1 MAKDPA
7 FLFYSSDFLSGI
19 SDLTMEERG
28 QYITM
33 LCLQHQ
39 KGVLNEKTIRLNV
52 GNVSVCVL
60 EKFSKDPD
68 GNFFN
73 ERLRQ
78 ETEKR
83 NKFTESRRNNGSN
96 GGRPKSVKSIS
107 KLIDKQWNDMLDF
120 FDNSCIDCG
129 YSFSKPDRPTKDHIV
144 PISWGGKD
152 EISNWQPL
160 CRECNSKKCADNN
173 TDFRLKFIDKIPPK
187 FKTIWFV
194 KSKPKKNHIEDEN
207 INENIDINNNKSPL
221 EKKIDEF
228 YQFRVKLKKPI
239 LEESKEAFIKKLTK
253 LSGNDD
259 EIAIEILDDSIA
271 NGWQGIFELKEKPKQ
286 NGKQESKFGAI
297 STGATNIALK
307 RGWIKP

>member
-60 EKFSKDPD
+60 EKFSKDQD

-73 ERLRQ
+73 KRLVL
-78 ETEKR
+78 EIEKR
-83 NKFTESRRNNGSN
+83 ANFIESRRNNGSK
-96 GGRPKSVKSIS
+96 GGRPKKET
-107 KLIDKQWNDMLDF
+107 
-120 FDNSCIDCG
+120 
-129 YSFSKPDRPTKDHIV
+129 KPSAKPNV
-144 PISWGGKD
+144 
-152 EISNWQPL
+152 
-160 CRECNSKKCADNN
+160 
-173 TDFRLKFIDKIPPK
+173 
-187 FKTIWFV
+187 
-194 KSKPKKNHIEDEN
+194 KPKKNHIEDEN

-228 YQFRVKLKKPI
+228 YQFRIKLKKPI
-239 LEESKEAFIKKLTK
+239 LEESKEAFIKKLTR

-259 EIAIEILDDSIA
+259 EIAIEILYVFIVIVC
-271 NGWQGIFELKEKPKQ
+271 QGLFEL
-286 NGKQESKFGAI
+286 
-297 STGATNIALK
+297 
-307 RGWIKP
+307 

>member
-39 KGVLNEKTIRLNV
+39 KGALNEKTIRLNV

-73 ERLRQ
+73 KRLVL
-78 ETEKR
+78 EIEKR
-83 NKFTESRRNNGSN
+83 ANFTESRRNNGSK
-96 GGRPKSVKSIS
+96 GGRPKKET
-107 KLIDKQWNDMLDF
+107 
-120 FDNSCIDCG
+120 
-129 YSFSKPDRPTKDHIV
+129 KPSAKPN
-144 PISWGGKD
+144 G
-152 EISNWQPL
+152 
-160 CRECNSKKCADNN
+160 
-173 TDFRLKFIDKIPPK
+173 
-187 FKTIWFV
+187 
-194 KSKPKKNHIEDEN
+194 KPKKNHIEDEN
-207 INENIDINNNKSPL
+207 INENIDINNNNKSPL
-221 EKKIDEF
+221 EKKIEEF
-228 YQFRVKLKKPI
+228 YQFRIKLKKPI
-239 LEESKEAFIKKLTK
+239 LEESKEAFIKKLTR

-271 NGWQGIFELKEKPKQ
+271 NGWQGIFELKEKPQQ
-286 NGKQESKFGAI
+286 NGKQQPESKFSQNA
-297 STGATNIALK
+297 AVVNNILS
-307 RGWIKP
+307 GLDFKPDSD

>member
-60 EKFSKDPD
+60 EKFSKDQD

-73 ERLRQ
+73 KRLVL
-78 ETEKR
+78 EIEKR
-83 NKFTESRRNNGSN
+83 ANFIESRRNNGSK
-96 GGRPKSVKSIS
+96 GGRPKKETKPNVKP
-107 KLIDKQWNDMLDF
+107 N
-120 FDNSCIDCG
+120 
-129 YSFSKPDRPTKDHIV
+129 V
-144 PISWGGKD
+144 
-152 EISNWQPL
+152 
-160 CRECNSKKCADNN
+160 
-173 TDFRLKFIDKIPPK
+173 
-187 FKTIWFV
+187 
-194 KSKPKKNHIEDEN
+194 KPKKNHIEDEN

-228 YQFRVKLKKPI
+228 YQFRIKLKKPI
-239 LEESKEAFIKKLTK
+239 LEESKEAFIKKLTR

-297 STGATNIALK
+297 SSGATNIALK
-307 RGWIKP
+307 RGWIKPEQR